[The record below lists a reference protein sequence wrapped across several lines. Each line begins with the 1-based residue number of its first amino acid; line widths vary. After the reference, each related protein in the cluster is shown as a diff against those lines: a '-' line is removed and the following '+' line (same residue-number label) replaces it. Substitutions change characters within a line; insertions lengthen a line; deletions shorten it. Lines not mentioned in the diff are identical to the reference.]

1 VLNSIAIH
9 AAATVVRVLLLHEM
23 SSIVDVSRQQ
33 RETDYSSVYQRS
45 TDAVF
50 SLKSTATAST
60 LRQAARQFRDTRN
73 RVAYGPGSVY
83 ISDIPKLLVFR
94 RMRVNSFQYSET
106 GVNTLQELGRIIREQ
121 RRASGLRIDDAAALC
136 GVSVDLLSRLENG
149 HSGVSTARVLKVLDG
164 LGLAMLVVAKA
175 RLRST
180 VAAANSK
187 DP

>member
-1 VLNSIAIH
+1 MFSLD
-9 AAATVVRVLLLHEM
+9 R
-23 SSIVDVSRQQ
+23 Q
-33 RETDYSSVYQRS
+33 REHRPCGRNR
-45 TDAVF
+45 A
-50 SLKSTATAST
+50 
-60 LRQAARQFRDTRN
+60 QFRDIRN
-73 RVAYGPGSVY
+73 TLAHYQLSVY
-83 ISDIPKLLVFR
+83 ISDIPKLAFFCGPSVS
-94 RMRVNSFQYSET
+94 SFQYSET

-180 VAAANSK
+180 VAAANST

>member
-1 VLNSIAIH
+1 
-9 AAATVVRVLLLHEM
+9 M
-23 SSIVDVSRQQ
+23 S
-33 RETDYSSVYQRS
+33 
-45 TDAVF
+45 
-50 SLKSTATAST
+50 
-60 LRQAARQFRDTRN
+60 
-73 RVAYGPGSVY
+73 
-83 ISDIPKLLVFR
+83 
-94 RMRVNSFQYSET
+94 SFQYSET

-149 HSGVSTARVLKVLDG
+149 HSGVSTARVLKVLDC

-180 VAAANSK
+180 VAAANAK